1 MGLSPWLVLLWSLA
15 DSLLLAYDV
24 GLLVRGW

>member
-15 DSLLLAYDV
+15 DAMLLAYDIT
-24 GLLVRGW
+24 LLARGW